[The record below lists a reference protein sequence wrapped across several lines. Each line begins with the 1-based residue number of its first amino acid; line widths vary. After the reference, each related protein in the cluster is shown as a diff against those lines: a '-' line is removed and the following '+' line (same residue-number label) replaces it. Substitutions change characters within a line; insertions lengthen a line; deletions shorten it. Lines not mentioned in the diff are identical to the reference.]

1 MDASLYPALKAGI
14 LAQTDPV
21 FVALRQAGS
30 TGEMAIWLNQPH
42 DTELAWRKAASWGP
56 IFAAIDG
63 SLYTPQPAQVTA
75 ANDAT
80 ATKLLL
86 VNLLKLTMQQ
96 NYLLAM
102 QTVDAT
108 NTDARNALVDQVTNV
123 YTLNGT
129 NRTNPGGNGGADI
142 APHLARP
149 ALRGELIFGGQ
160 ASITGGV
167 TARVLSWEGQVTDND
182 VIQAV
187 NLPG

>member
-1 MDASLYPALKAGI
+1 MDESLYPALKAAI
-14 LAQTDPV
+14 LAETAPEFVEYRNNGQTP
-21 FVALRQAGS
+21 L
-30 TGEMAIWLNQPH
+30 MASWLNAEH
-42 DTELAWRKAASWGP
+42 ETEKAWNKATSWGP

-108 NTDARNALVDQVTNV
+108 NVDARNALVDQVTNV

-129 NRTNPGGNGGADI
+129 NRTNPGGLGGAAI
-142 APHLARP
+142 APFLTRP
-149 ALRGELIFGGQ
+149 ARRGELIFGGQ
-160 ASITGGV
+160 TSQTGGI
-167 TARVLSWEGQVTDND
+167 TARTLAWEGLVTDAD
-182 VIQAV
+182 ISAALQ
-187 NLPG
+187 

>member
-1 MDASLYPALKAGI
+1 MDESLYPALKAGI
-14 LAQTDPV
+14 LAETDPV

-42 DTELAWRKAASWGP
+42 ATELAWRKAASWGL

-63 SLYTPQPAQVTA
+63 SLYTPQPARVSA

-108 NTDARNALVDQVTNV
+108 NTDARDALVDQVTNV
-123 YTLNGT
+123 YTLEAN
-129 NRTNPGGNGGADI
+129 NRTHPGGAGGADI

-149 ALRGELIFGGQ
+149 ALRGELIFGGPT
-160 ASITGGV
+160 SVTGGV
-167 TARVLSWEGQVTDND
+167 TARVLAWEGQVTDND

>member
-30 TGEMAIWLNQPH
+30 TGQMAVWLNQPH

-108 NTDARNALVDQVTNV
+108 NADARDALVDQVTNV

-129 NRTNPGGNGGADI
+129 NRANPGGIGGADI

-160 ASITGGV
+160 TSTTGGV
-167 TARVLSWEGQVTDND
+167 TARVLTWEGQVSDND
-182 VIQAV
+182 VIQAI
-187 NLPG
+187 NLP